1 MEFNTNQ
8 STRPPTQAEIDE
20 FVKNTK
26 SHPDVAR
33 QFLADCNN
41 SVEWACL
48 LFFQV
53 SDELY
58 EEKGVDVQSECQNI
72 ASVNDVPACKKAKIE
87 EIKDEV
93 ESKLLDFGLISWNVN
108 GLYKVHCDVRMK
120 ELSPSMAKVVDK
132 YLSPI
137 YNIMYERGDY
147 TMYDKY
153 FTAVCVVNTIKV
165 MGNEFLP
172 FKNSKMERGCHL
184 VKIDLLS
191 KKIALINTH
200 LESGKES
207 SAVRVA
213 QMEWCVKKMEE
224 LKIRG
229 YDVIFGGDLNI
240 RKEECSQI
248 VSEKLDCFVKYG
260 RPSKYNYTWRGE
272 EIFSKKSDRSFTPK
286 ARFDRIYH
294 DGGFLNLSNYEH
306 IGFEWLKKQ
315 DCALS
320 DHLGIFTNFQFEP
333 VTVEEKAL

>member
-1 MEFNTNQ
+1 MKGIIKK
-8 STRPPTQAEIDE
+8 IDE
-20 FVKNTK
+20 KKPEVI
-26 SHPDVAR
+26 
-33 QFLADCNN
+33 
-41 SVEWACL
+41 
-48 LFFQV
+48 FFQ
-53 SDELY
+53 
-58 EEKGVDVQSECQNI
+58 
-72 ASVNDVPACKKAKIE
+72 
-87 EIKDEV
+87 
-93 ESKLLDFGLISWNVN
+93 
-108 GLYKVHCDVRMK
+108 

-333 VTVEEKAL
+333 VTVEEVISDNEIEDDNIV